1 MTGSVEDVVR
11 SSSLADT
18 AAVHDNNLVAH
29 GRDDTEVVRNKNDRH
44 AELLLQIF
52 HQLENLRL
60 NCNVERGCRFV
71 RNQDIRLA
79 GKRHR
84 DHDTLPHAAG
94 ELERILL
101 DPAFRLIDADHL
113 EQLYRAS
120 VRGGS

>member
-11 SSSLADT
+11 GSSLADT
-18 AAVHDNNLVAH
+18 AAVHDNDLVAH
-29 GRDDTEVVRNKNDRH
+29 GRDDAKVVRNKNDRH
-44 AELLLQIF
+44 AELFLQIF
-52 HQLENLRL
+52 HQLEDLRL
-60 NCNVERGCRFV
+60 NCNVERSCRFV
-71 RNQDIRLA
+71 RDQDIRLA

-113 EQLYRAS
+113 EQLDRS
-120 VRGGS
+120 LVRGGS